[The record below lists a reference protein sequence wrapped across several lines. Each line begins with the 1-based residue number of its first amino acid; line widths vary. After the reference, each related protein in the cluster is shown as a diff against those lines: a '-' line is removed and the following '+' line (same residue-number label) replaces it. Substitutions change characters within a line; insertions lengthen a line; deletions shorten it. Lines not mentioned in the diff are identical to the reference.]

1 MEQSK
6 QHFTP
11 WEVSATG
18 YYNERELAFLRD
30 THPDEIAEVLV
41 KLDSEV
47 KIITF
52 YEYIVHG
59 AVQKAAL
66 LARAMVRL
74 DPETKG
80 FLERH
85 LSEDFAH
92 ALLEENVLNLGKYN
106 ITIHGLNV

>member
-41 KLDSEV
+41 KIDSEV
-47 KIITF
+47 KICKLT
-52 YEYIVHG
+52 YE
-59 AVQKAAL
+59 
-66 LARAMVRL
+66 
-74 DPETKG
+74 
-80 FLERH
+80 
-85 LSEDFAH
+85 LSHF
-92 ALLEENVLNLGKYN
+92 VPSQFS
-106 ITIHGLNV
+106 